1 MTNTSNPKC
10 KMYICMIN
18 LSIKNIMKF
27 VFKELKLTSIVLLT
41 ILLSDKILEMVK
53 ESPRD
58 TPSRVDFIEK
68 ALR

>member
-1 MTNTSNPKC
+1 
-10 KMYICMIN
+10 MIN

-27 VFKELKLTSIVLLT
+27 VFKELKLTLIILLT